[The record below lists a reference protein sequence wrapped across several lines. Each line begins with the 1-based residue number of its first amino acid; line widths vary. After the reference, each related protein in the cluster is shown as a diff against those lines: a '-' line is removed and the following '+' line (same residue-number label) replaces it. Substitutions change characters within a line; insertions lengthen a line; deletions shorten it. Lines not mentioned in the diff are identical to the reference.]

1 MEARPLEA
9 EWNDQR
15 DQQHS
20 KAVGGSNKISLRAV
34 AFGHQRHF
42 GRGAYRRGEV
52 GRDAR
57 QAFNLKRPRS
67 MHAMGIPG
75 HPSGK
80 TVLSYFPYRSDVLM
94 DLDRL
99 MLGAWYSPEMRP
111 GATPLEALAVLS
123 EAVARQADLGVPA
136 EEAAERTKAF
146 NQRKFAQ
153 MEAFANGQGEVPD
166 IVLRSGKASQEY
178 MHTTRSSGASTSFTT
193 PGRLLYGL
201 AGILLACLPQSGL
214 CLEQGASLPNLEPFD
229 KAVLEVMTSTPNSA
243 SPSIRLYSARLS
255 MFGAKVQI
263 AAIEKGIALD
273 VVMVPFS
280 QAQGYSPKDPEVV
293 RINPKKQ
300 VPVLVHGDIE
310 VFDSTQILEYLE
322 DLRPAPALWLS
333 GINNRAR
340 ARQLEHRSD
349 EVYFPHVIKLMGLQ
363 DRLDDPV
370 AVVALQC
377 ARDFYRYLEPLLG
390 AQDYMLGDFSN
401 ADIALYMAMLFGE
414 RMSAPL
420 TAETPRLLA
429 WRDRMS
435 ARASVRQVVRP
446 MAEYLLIDG
455 HGRPLPAFLAKML
468 HGD

>member
-1 MEARPLEA
+1 
-9 EWNDQR
+9 
-15 DQQHS
+15 
-20 KAVGGSNKISLRAV
+20 
-34 AFGHQRHF
+34 
-42 GRGAYRRGEV
+42 
-52 GRDAR
+52 
-57 QAFNLKRPRS
+57 
-67 MHAMGIPG
+67 
-75 HPSGK
+75 
-80 TVLSYFPYRSDVLM
+80 
-94 DLDRL
+94 
-99 MLGAWYSPEMRP
+99 
-111 GATPLEALAVLS
+111 
-123 EAVARQADLGVPA
+123 
-136 EEAAERTKAF
+136 
-146 NQRKFAQ
+146 
-153 MEAFANGQGEVPD
+153 
-166 IVLRSGKASQEY
+166 
-178 MHTTRSSGASTSFTT
+178 
-193 PGRLLYGL
+193 
-201 AGILLACLPQSGL
+201 
-214 CLEQGASLPNLEPFD
+214 
-229 KAVLEVMTSTPNSA
+229 MTSTPNSA

-333 GINNRAR
+333 GINKRAR

-370 AVVALQC
+370 AVVALQG

-446 MAEYLLIDG
+446 MAEYLLTDG